1 MYDRLRREM
10 TERGIT
16 VVQIAKWFNI
26 SRQAVHRK
34 LNGTN
39 PFTHEERRILA
50 RRLRKSIAY
59 LFEV

>member
-1 MYDRLRREM
+1 MYHNLREELKYRS
-10 TERGIT
+10 IT
-16 VVQIAKWFNI
+16 VVQIAKWFGI

-34 LNGTN
+34 LNGSTN
-39 PFTHEERRILA
+39 FTHDERRILA